1 MCQSESLEYESGA
14 ERRATKSTTPNPE
27 EGFDPIPTVP
37 NQLAAAQ
44 RPLHRPSAGLDSP
57 SASVELPISEFGL
70 DSTVQMRCQKKCC
83 VLTTMYKTK
92 RFIDQVHPPYPFEKR
107 KAGVLVKCG
116 DKVLLVQSYNKSWG
130 IPKGR
135 VEISDK
141 NLVDCAK
148 RELLEET
155 GIEIALK
162 DSDLHKIVLDNCYIF
177 EVFVESCDIVN
188 PEHLPRLDSTGIGW
202 VHRDCLTDFD
212 ITFLTRKALEDERRF
227 N

>member
-1 MCQSESLEYESGA
+1 MCQSESLEYESGLQSTVA
-14 ERRATKSTTPNPE
+14 LRRATKWSTTPNPE
-27 EGFDPIPTVP
+27 EGFDLIPTVP
-37 NQLAAAQ
+37 DCECNAPAI
-44 RPLHRPSAGLDSP
+44 RPP
-57 SASVELPISEFGL
+57 ELPLSEFGL

-202 VHRDCLTDFD
+202 VHRDCLTAFD